1 MSGIVGTLRSSAL
14 GCVVAL
20 SLAGCAGQGGGD
32 LLAAVPPGEAP
43 DATGSAAPPTA
54 AASLAEAKSLEVT
67 GDRKKAYSAAALA
80 LASEPAN
87 PDVVVTYSRLAVG
100 LGRTEEAE
108 KALASAEASGVKDW
122 RILSAKGAVLAE
134 KGDLDGAK
142 ATLQNGLKLAPDQP
156 ALLNNLA
163 FVYTLEGNPKMAED
177 LLRRASAGGGAE
189 PKTQQN
195 LALVLGLQGK
205 YDESK
210 KVGAAAASPEVA
222 EANVAFLKELKA
234 ARSETKVAQASD

>member
-1 MSGIVGTLRSSAL
+1 LGAL
-14 GCVVAL
+14 GSVVVL
-20 SLAGCAGQGGGD
+20 LLAGCAGQGGSD
-32 LLAAVPPGEAP
+32 LLAAVPPGGAP
-43 DATGSAAPPTA
+43 DATQSTAPPTA
-54 AASLAEAKSLEVT
+54 TASLAEAKSLELT

-80 LASEPAN
+80 LSAEPAN

-108 KALASAEASGVKDW
+108 KALTSAEASGLKDW

-142 ATLQNGLKLAPDQP
+142 ATLQRGLELAPEQP

-163 FVYTLEGNPKMAED
+163 FVYTLEGNPRMAED
-177 LLRRASAGGGAE
+177 LLRRASAGSDAK
-189 PKTQQN
+189 PRTRQN

-210 KVGAAAASPEVA
+210 KVGAAVSSREVA
-222 EANVAFLKELKA
+222 EANVAYLKKLTEAKL
-234 ARSETKVAQASD
+234 ETKLAQAAN